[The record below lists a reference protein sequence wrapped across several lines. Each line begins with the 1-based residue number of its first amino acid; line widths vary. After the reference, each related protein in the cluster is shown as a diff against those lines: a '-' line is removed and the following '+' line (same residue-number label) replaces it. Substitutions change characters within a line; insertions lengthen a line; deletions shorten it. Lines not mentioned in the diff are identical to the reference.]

1 MLPLNASSPEIA
13 TEPGHG
19 GHGFGPTSS
28 RLPVIARRSAKLS
41 RREIGNTTRL
51 AAAIAGENRRLG
63 DTTYFGPAVKAGLG
77 STPFILIGDKSEIP
91 LMAVGGDDTL
101 EYRIALLANEGDLIV
116 FAGQRN
122 PDFESYLCGL
132 LGLPALNVL
141 EVRAES
147 PEPRSPTAQ
156 RCMDDAALSERLARH
171 VRAGGGATLMPHF
184 TTGSTW
190 ALGKHLHERTGQ
202 PVFVAGPPPNL
213 SKKVNDKIWFANV
226 AARLFGD
233 HAIPHKLTAFGPAAL
248 TGHVRKL
255 ARKCE
260 KIVVKLPHSAGSAG
274 NLPIRCDTIL
284 NLGTKALRQHLID
297 RFSAAGWPEHY
308 PLLVEVWDCNVL
320 ASPSIQV
327 WIPDRAEGEPVIE
340 GIYDQLLTG
349 EEGQFIGA
357 APAELEPSWDQR
369 ICRDAM
375 QLALLFQHLGY
386 FGRCSFDT
394 VIAGDS
400 MHDAE
405 LHWIE
410 CNGRWGGVSLPM
422 TFLNRIFG
430 AQAIPAY
437 VIIQRSQIAVPPLPF
452 SEALR
457 RLGDDIYRP
466 GGRPQGI
473 IMVTPGYYET
483 GTGLHFISMDRT
495 VDKALGRADATIVR
509 LHGEAIIPP

>member
-1 MLPLNASSPEIA
+1 MNASSPEIA

-19 GHGFGPTSS
+19 GRGFGPTPP
-28 RLPVIARRSAKLS
+28 RLPVIARRSVELS
-41 RREIGNTTRL
+41 QREISNVARL
-51 AAAIAGENRRLG
+51 TAAIADENRRLS
-63 DTTYFGPAVKAGLG
+63 DTTYFGSGVRAGLG
-77 STPFILIGDKSEIP
+77 AKPFVLIGDKSEIP
-91 LMAVGGDDTL
+91 LMTAGSDDTL
-101 EYRIALLANEGDLIV
+101 EYRIALLAGEGDLIV

-141 EVRAES
+141 EVHIES
-147 PEPRSPTAQ
+147 PEPRSPTALQ
-156 RCMDDAALSERLARH
+156 CIDDADLSERLARH
-171 VRAGGGATLMPHF
+171 VRANRGATLLPHI

-202 PVFVAGPPPNL
+202 PIFVAGPPPNL
-213 SKKVNDKIWFANV
+213 SSKVNDKIWFADV

-233 HAIPHKLTAFGPAAL
+233 RAIPHKLTAFGPAAL
-248 TGHVRKL
+248 TGHVRTL
-255 ARKCE
+255 ARKWE

-274 NLPIRCDTIL
+274 NLPIRCETIRG
-284 NLGTKALRQHLID
+284 LGTKALRQHLMD

-320 ASPSIQV
+320 ASPSVQV

-394 VIAGDS
+394 VIAGDG
-400 MHDAE
+400 MNDAE

-430 AQAIPAY
+430 AKAMPAY
-437 VIIQRSQIAVPPLPF
+437 VIIQRSQIVVPPLPF

-466 GGRPQGI
+466 GGKPEGI
-473 IMVTPGYYET
+473 IMITPGYYET
-483 GTGLHFISMDRT
+483 GTGLHFISMDQT
-495 VDKALGRADATIVR
+495 VDKALSRADAAIVR
-509 LHGEAIIPP
+509 LHGDAFTPP

>member
-1 MLPLNASSPEIA
+1 MNASSPGIV
-13 TEPGHG
+13 TESPHG
-19 GHGFGPTSS
+19 GPEFGPTYP
-28 RLPVIARRSAKLS
+28 RLPVIPRRRVELS
-41 RREIGNTTRL
+41 QAEIGSATRL
-51 AAAIAGENRRLG
+51 AAAIAGENRHLG
-63 DTTYFGPAVKAGLG
+63 ETTYFGPAVRAGLG
-77 STPFILIGDKSEIP
+77 ATPFILIGDKSEIP
-91 LMAVGGDDTL
+91 LMTASGDDSL
-101 EYRIALLANEGDLIV
+101 EYRIALLAGEGDVMV

-122 PDFESYLCGL
+122 PDFESYLCRL
-132 LGLPALNVL
+132 LGLRALNVL
-141 EVRAES
+141 EVQAET
-147 PEPRSPTAQ
+147 PEPRPPTALQ
-156 RCMDDAALSERLARH
+156 CIEDAALSERLVHH
-171 VRAGGGATLMPHF
+171 VRTSGGATLLPHI

-190 ALGKHLHERTGQ
+190 ALAKHLHEQTGR
-202 PVFVAGPPPNL
+202 PIFIAGPPPNL
-213 SKKVNDKIWFANV
+213 SSKANDKIWFANV

-248 TGHVRKL
+248 AGHVGRL
-255 ARKCE
+255 ARKWE

-274 NLPIRCDTIL
+274 NLPIRCEAIQG
-284 NLGTKALRQHLID
+284 LGTKALRQHLMD
-297 RFSAAGWPEHY
+297 RLSSAGWPEHY

-327 WIPDRAEGEPVIE
+327 WIPGRDEGEPVIE

-357 APAELEPSWDQR
+357 APADLEPWWDQR

-394 VIAGDS
+394 VIAGDGKK
-400 MHDAE
+400 DAE

-410 CNGRWGGVSLPM
+410 CNARWGGVSLPM
-422 TFLNRIFG
+422 TFLNRVFG
-430 AQAIPAY
+430 AQITPAH
-437 VIIQRSQIAVPPLPF
+437 VIIQRSQIVVPPLPF

-466 GGRPQGI
+466 GGRPEGI

-483 GTGLHFISMDRT
+483 GTGLHFIAMDQT
-495 VDKALGRADATIVR
+495 VDKALGRADAAIVR
-509 LHGEAIIPP
+509 LHGDAIIPP